1 MAFDTGE
8 WIGVGGSSGNTWGG
22 CAMVILVPLGILAIA
37 MGIGIIAPILICALV
52 GWFGGKLIGKI
63 IEWFFVG

>member
-22 CAMVILVPLGILAIA
+22 CAMLILIPMGILVVC
-37 MGIGIIAPILICALV
+37 MGIGLIAPVLICGLV
-52 GWFGGKLIGKI
+52 GWFGGKTIGI
-63 IEWFFVG
+63 AIDWYFCG